1 MNTAETNVR
10 VVLDTFDAVERRDGA
25 ALLALC
31 QPDVRF
37 HWPPSLLYGGSRGRE
52 DLDSSQ
58 GTTFEAV
65 WDPVQPT
72 EAELSMDPRVVAASD
87 REVVVLWHQRGLG
100 PEGERLDS
108 PVLGLY
114 EVRESRLA
122 RAQMFYFDPGA
133 VSAFLNR
140 AAGPAG
146 PADAKSAAFGPVH

>member
-1 MNTAETNVR
+1 MNIAETNVR
-10 VVLDTFDAVERRDGA
+10 VVLDAFGAVERRDGA
-25 ALLALC
+25 GLLALC

-37 HWPPSLLYGGSRGRE
+37 HWPPSLVYGGSRGPQDR
-52 DLDSSQ
+52 DGGQ
-58 GTTFEAV
+58 VTTFEAV

-72 EAELSMDPRVVAASD
+72 GAERSMDPRVVAASD

-100 PEGERLDS
+100 PEGERFDS

-146 PADAKSAAFGPVH
+146 PADANSAATA

>member
-1 MNTAETNVR
+1 MNTVETNVR
-10 VVLDTFDAVERRDGA
+10 VVLDAFGAVEQRDGA

-37 HWPPSLLYGGSRGRE
+37 HWPPSLAYGGSRRLE
-52 DLDSSQ
+52 EADSSQ
-58 GTTFEAV
+58 GATFEAV

-72 EAELSMDPRVVAASD
+72 QAERSMDPRVVAASE
-87 REVVVLWHQRGLG
+87 REVVVLWRQRGLA
-100 PEGERLDS
+100 PDGERFDS

-122 RAQMFYFDPGA
+122 SAQMFYFDPGA

-140 AAGPAG
+140 AARAAS
-146 PADAKSAAFGPVH
+146 PADAHDAATA